1 MTLADGAPAPTEGW
15 WPFIVPFKDCL
26 CVSQVIFLGA
36 GFGNHSSKSSCLISP
51 LAMESLPAALPRC
64 PDCLGEEEEKAF
76 STSSC
81 SMGSLR
87 LH

>member
-1 MTLADGAPAPTEGW
+1 MEHQPPLKGGGLLL
-15 WPFIVPFKDCL
+15 FSLKIVY
-26 CVSQVIFLGA
+26 VSQVIFLGA
-36 GFGNHSSKSSCLISP
+36 DFGSHSSKSSCLISP

-81 SMGSLR
+81 SMGSSR